1 MIVLDT
7 HVWVWWSAASR
18 SLGVKI
24 RRRIDRAERVL
35 IPSICL
41 WEVAMLVEKGRLR
54 FDRPALTWVRQALLI
69 PGVEVADLTPEIA
82 VRASGLG
89 SGFPGDPADR
99 IIVATALENRAPLA
113 TKDERLCRQGLV
125 ETIG

>member
-7 HVWVWWSAASR
+7 HVWVWWSTVSKNL
-18 SLGVKI
+18 SPKS
-24 RRRIDRAERVL
+24 RRRIDRAERVV
-35 IPSICL
+35 IPAIAL

-54 FDRPALTWVRQALLI
+54 FDRPVLTWVRQALLI

-89 SGFPGDPADR
+89 ARFPGDPADR
-99 IIVATALENRAPLA
+99 MIVATALESRAPLA
-113 TKDERLCRQGLV
+113 TKDERLLRAGLV
-125 ETIG
+125 ETFG